1 LTIERLRAGFC
12 RVRPTCGLP
21 FAAMAH
27 AAGDGANVVTVSRNR
42 QREITGTEPIVT
54 TAAEYL
60 TDRGLTNSPTR

>member
-1 LTIERLRAGFC
+1 
-12 RVRPTCGLP
+12 
-21 FAAMAH
+21 MAH